1 MAEWGA
7 THFAESDAP
16 PEWIQLVRSRRDEMT
31 ALICDTV
38 RSGGATFAGET
49 VSSQSSEL
57 WLLPNRGVFCRR
69 RMTVSLSRKRNGL
82 RNGLPTLRR
91 DAAFRLTGTKTHRV
105 AVAALIGPLG
115 ILMCHRVPG
124 SNPYADKWDFPGG
137 HIEDGETPG
146 EALARELFEEINVE
160 IVPPTT
166 APSFSVRINE
176 DSPEGLSLD
185 GYILNQWSGDI
196 ENIAIDEHA
205 EVKWFTP
212 ARALALDLAH
222 AGYVELLH
230 YISDDRSSR

>member
-1 MAEWGA
+1 M
-7 THFAESDAP
+7 
-16 PEWIQLVRSRRDEMT
+16 
-31 ALICDTV
+31 
-38 RSGGATFAGET
+38 
-49 VSSQSSEL
+49 
-57 WLLPNRGVFCRR
+57 
-69 RMTVSLSRKRNGL
+69 
-82 RNGLPTLRR
+82 
-91 DAAFRLTGTKTHRV
+91 THRV
-105 AVAALIGPLG
+105 AVAALIGPPG

-176 DSPEGLSLD
+176 DSPEGLSLH
-185 GYILNQWSGDI
+185 GYILDQWSGDI

-205 EVKWFTP
+205 EVKLFTP
-212 ARALALDLAH
+212 ARALELDLAH

-230 YISDDRSSR
+230 HISDERSSH